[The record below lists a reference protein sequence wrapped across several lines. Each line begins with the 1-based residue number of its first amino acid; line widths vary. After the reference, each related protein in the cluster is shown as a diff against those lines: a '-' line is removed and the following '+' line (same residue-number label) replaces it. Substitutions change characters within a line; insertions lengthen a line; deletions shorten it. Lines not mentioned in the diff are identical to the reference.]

1 MNDSLTV
8 RGKWERWPR
17 PGLGLTRRYLPLAE
31 FRYGLGAMPPADT
44 PIAQPRRLSDKLLA
58 AFDQACEQGRLEAA
72 ELVLKAIEIVLT
84 EEAAPIE
91 RERRSHL
98 GPVVEAFGRLKA
110 LREKSGAYSR
120 QA

>member
-8 RGKWERWPR
+8 PKNGSGG
-17 PGLGLTRRYLPLAE
+17 PGPSLCLTRRYLPLAE
-31 FRYGLGAMPPADT
+31 FRYGLSAMPPADT
-44 PIAQPRRLSDKLLA
+44 PLAQPRRLSDKLLA
-58 AFDQACEQGRLEAA
+58 AFDQACEQGRVEAA

-84 EEAAPIE
+84 EEAAPTE

-110 LREKSGAYSR
+110 LREKSGSYSR
-120 QA
+120 RA